1 MVLGRIAKGYDVSGF
16 VTRLS
21 RIVLVALV
29 LAGVTIGLPGQ
40 DIAAAAE
47 LPPGGS
53 FADDNDSVHEAS
65 IEAIAAAGVT
75 VGCNPPAN
83 DRYCP
88 GRTVTRAEMA
98 SFLARAL
105 NLGEAS
111 VEPFADTSGSV
122 HEASINAIAAAGI
135 TTGCN
140 PPSNDNYCPGRQIT
154 RGEMASML
162 ARAFNLTPVA
172 TGPFS
177 DLGGSVHHGSIN
189 AIADAG
195 IAIGCNPPDNDQ
207 FCPTDRVTR
216 GQMAS
221 FLTRA
226 IGLDPLE
233 PPDAPFHMITSFTTH
248 HNCCETRVAYVRE
261 VADRIDGIVLL
272 PGDTFSMLEVL
283 GNQVDSGNCQT
294 TTTLFNAVWYAGL
307 DEIEHRPH
315 SVDFARY
322 PQAIEA
328 TLIPGAVDMRFRNDT
343 AHPLEIRSH
352 YTGTSVTV
360 ELWGDNDG
368 RSVSGD
374 FTSTAGTVLELLAEG
389 GADARIVATD
399 TVASGRTYTVTRTIT
414 DGSGSES
421 ETWSWTYRY

>member
-1 MVLGRIAKGYDVSGF
+1 MLVS
-16 VTRLS
+16 L
-21 RIVLVALV
+21 I
-29 LAGVTIGLPGQ
+29 LAGVAMGIPERN
-40 DIAAAAE
+40 IAAAAE
-47 LPPGGS
+47 LEPGGS
-53 FADDNDSVHEAS
+53 FVDDNDSVHEGA
-65 IEAIAAAGVT
+65 IEAIAAVGIT

-98 SFLARAL
+98 SFLTRAL

-140 PPSNDNYCPGRQIT
+140 PPDNSNYCPGRQIT
-154 RGEMASML
+154 RGEMASMV
-162 ARAFNLTPVA
+162 ARAFDLALTA
-172 TGPFS
+172 TGPFN
-177 DLGGSVHHGSIN
+177 DLSGSIHTNNIN
-189 AIADAG
+189 AIAAAG
-195 IAIGCNPPDNDQ
+195 IALGCNPPENDR

-226 IGLDPLE
+226 IGLDPIE
-233 PPDAPFHMITSFTTH
+233 PPDAPFHLITSFTTH
-248 HNCCETRVAYVRE
+248 HNCCETRVTYVRE

-272 PGDTFSMLEVL
+272 PGDVFSMLEVL

-328 TLIPGAVDMRFRNDT
+328 TLITGAVDLKFRNDT

-368 RSVSGD
+368 RSVVGD
-374 FTSTAGTVLELLAEG
+374 FTPTSGAVLELLAEG
-389 GADARIVATD
+389 GLDARIVATD
-399 TVASGRTYTVTRTIT
+399 TVASGRKYTVTRTIT
-414 DGSGSES
+414 DASGSQS

>member
-1 MVLGRIAKGYDVSGF
+1 
-16 VTRLS
+16 
-21 RIVLVALV
+21 
-29 LAGVTIGLPGQ
+29 LPGPS
-40 DIAAAAE
+40 IADAAE

-53 FADDNDSVHEAS
+53 FVDDNESVHEGA
-65 IEAIAAAGVT
+65 IEAIAAAGIT

-83 DRYCP
+83 DRYCA

-98 SFLARAL
+98 SFLTRAL
-105 NLGEAS
+105 DLGAAS
-111 VEPFADTSGSV
+111 VEPFADTGGSV
-122 HEASINAIAAAGI
+122 HEGAINAIAAAGI

-140 PPSNDNYCPGRQIT
+140 PPSNDSYCPGRGIT
-154 RGEMASML
+154 RAEMASML
-162 ARAFNLTPVA
+162 ARAF
-172 TGPFS
+172 
-177 DLGGSVHHGSIN
+177 DLDAPASGSFTDISGSIHESNIN
-189 AIADAG
+189 AVAAAG
-195 IAIGCNPPDNDQ
+195 IAIGCNPPANDR
-207 FCPTDRVTR
+207 FCPQERVTR

-221 FLTRA
+221 FLARA
-226 IGLDPLE
+226 IGLDPIE
-233 PPDAPFHMITSFTTH
+233 PPDAPFHMIASFTTH
-248 HNCCETRVAYVRE
+248 HNCCETRVIYVRE

-272 PGDTFSMLEVL
+272 PGDVFSMLEVL

-328 TLIPGAVDMRFRNDT
+328 TLIPGAVDMKFRNDT

-374 FTSTAGTVLELLAEG
+374 FTSTTGAVLELLAEG
-389 GADARIVATD
+389 GPDARIVATE
-399 TVASGRTYTVTRTIT
+399 TVANGRTYTVTRTIR
-414 DGSGSES
+414 DSAGSAS

>member
-1 MVLGRIAKGYDVSGF
+1 MLTAVILAAVMV
-16 VTRLS
+16 
-21 RIVLVALV
+21 
-29 LAGVTIGLPGQ
+29 GLPGSAVT
-40 DIAAAAE
+40 AAEAAE

-53 FADDNDSVHEAS
+53 FVDDNDSVHEGA
-65 IEAIAAAGVT
+65 IEAIAAAGIT
-75 VGCNPPAN
+75 VGCNPPTN
-83 DRYCP
+83 DRYCA

-98 SFLARAL
+98 TFLARAL
-105 NLGEAS
+105 DLGAAS
-111 VEPFADTSGSV
+111 VEPFADTGGSV

-140 PPSNDNYCPGRQIT
+140 PPDNSYYCPGRYIT
-154 RGEMASML
+154 RAEMASML
-162 ARAFNLTPVA
+162 ARAFNLQA
-172 TGPFS
+172 SSQADFS
-177 DLGGSVHHGSIN
+177 DVANSVHEANIN
-189 AIADAG
+189 AIAEAG
-195 IAIGCNPPDNDQ
+195 ITIGCNPPANDR
-207 FCPTDRVTR
+207 FCPQDRVTR

-221 FLTRA
+221 FLARA
-226 IGLDPLE
+226 IGLDPIE
-233 PPDAPFHMITSFTTH
+233 PPDAPFHLITSFKTH
-248 HNCCETRVAYVRE
+248 HACCQTRVTYVRE

-272 PGDTFSMLEVL
+272 PGDVFSMLDVL

-328 TLIPGAVDMRFRNDT
+328 TLIPSAVDMRFRNDT

-368 RSVSGD
+368 RSVVGD
-374 FTSTAGTVLELLAEG
+374 FTSTYGAVLELMAEG
-389 GADARIVATD
+389 GPDARIVATE
-399 TVASGRTYTVTRTIT
+399 TAANGRSYTVTRTVR
-414 DGSGSES
+414 DSEGSES

>member
-1 MVLGRIAKGYDVSGF
+1 MVAAIF
-16 VTRLS
+16 
-21 RIVLVALV
+21 
-29 LAGVTIGLPGQ
+29 AGVMVGLPASSL
-40 DIAAAAE
+40 AAAAE

-53 FADDNDSVHEAS
+53 FVDDNASVHEGA
-65 IEAIAAAGVT
+65 IEAIAAAGIT

-105 NLGEAS
+105 DLGAAS
-111 VEPFADTSGSV
+111 VEPFADTGGSV
-122 HEASINAIAAAGI
+122 HEGAINAIAAAGI

-140 PPSNDNYCPGRQIT
+140 PPSNDYYCPGRDIT
-154 RGEMASML
+154 RAEVASML
-162 ARAFNLTPVA
+162 ARAFGLESVA
-172 TGPFS
+172 AGSFTDIS
-177 DLGGSVHHGSIN
+177 GSVHEANIN
-189 AIADAG
+189 AIAGAG
-195 IAIGCNPPDNDQ
+195 IAIGCNPPANDR
-207 FCPTDRVTR
+207 FCPDQSVTR

-226 IGLDPLE
+226 IGLDPLD

-248 HNCCETRVAYVRE
+248 HNCCETRVTYVRE

-272 PGDTFSMLEVL
+272 PGDVFSMLEVL

-328 TLIPGAVDMRFRNDT
+328 TLIPGAVDMKFRNDT

-352 YTGTSVTV
+352 YTATSVTV

-374 FTSTAGTVLELLAEG
+374 FTSTTGAVLELLAEG
-389 GADARIVATD
+389 GPDARIVATD
-399 TVASGRTYTVTRTIT
+399 TVANGRTYTVTRTIR
-414 DGSGSES
+414 DSAGSAS

>member
-1 MVLGRIAKGYDVSGF
+1 MVTDWIAKGNDVSGLMTRLGRIML
-16 VTRLS
+16 VTL
-21 RIVLVALV
+21 I
-29 LAGVTIGLPGQ
+29 LAGITSGLPGAS
-40 DIAAAAE
+40 IAAAAE

-53 FADDNDSVHEAS
+53 FVDDNDSVHEGA
-65 IEAIAAAGVT
+65 IEAIAAAGIT

-111 VEPFADTSGSV
+111 VEPFTDTSGSV
-122 HEASINAIAAAGI
+122 HEASINSIAVAGI
-135 TTGCN
+135 TAGCN
-140 PPSNDNYCPGRQIT
+140 PPTNDNYCPGRQIT

-162 ARAFNLTPVA
+162 ARALNLAPVA
-172 TGPFS
+172 SGPFN
-177 DLGGSVHHGSIN
+177 DLNGSIHSTSIN
-189 AIADAG
+189 AIAGAG
-195 IAIGCNPPDNDQ
+195 IAVGCNPPDNDR

-226 IGLDPLE
+226 IGLDPIE
-233 PPDAPFHMITSFTTH
+233 PPDAPFHLITSFTTH
-248 HNCCETRVAYVRE
+248 HNCCETRVTYVRE

-272 PGDTFSMLEVL
+272 PGDAFSMLEVL

-328 TLIPGAVDMRFRNDT
+328 TLIIGAVDMRFRNDT

-368 RSVSGD
+368 RSVVGD
-374 FTSTAGTVLELLAEG
+374 FTSTNGTVLDLLAEG
-389 GADARIVATD
+389 GPDARIVATK
-399 TVASGRTYTVTRTIT
+399 TVASGRTYTVTRTIN